1 MITTLHVRSPGHVH
15 ACEWKEYNIL
25 GVLDLVVSCGFLR
38 KGLFKE
44 KEKKGEQQRQSCLM

>member
-25 GVLDLVVSCGFLR
+25 GVLDFVVSCGFLR

-44 KEKKGEQQRQSCLM
+44 KEKKENNNDKVA